1 MRNKLVMAITVLAL
15 LGAACGKSAEE
26 AELERLRRENEAL
39 RQQREAARGPAA
51 PSAVAR
57 HFANDAT
64 SGTLA
69 GLMPG
74 YDLAVARERFGP
86 ETRTRS
92 WPSEGRTLTQYEWE
106 LEDGVVLRVNAEE
119 NGRVQ
124 RVAAVMTNPAG
135 VNIPTLYTTVI
146 GRDTF
151 GSLQQ
156 RWGSA
161 LTADPQLWGAQ
172 GLYTVVQRL
181 LFEDGGRRM
190 EFAYEMPS
198 GLSRAE
204 LDRIGDQLQ
213 HTHDPAVVMP
223 YLRAKTPFMVALEAE
238 R

>member
-1 MRNKLVMAITVLAL
+1 MKRELVAALLLLAV

-57 HFANDAT
+57 HFSNDAT
-64 SGTLA
+64 TGTLA

-86 ETRTRS
+86 EARTRS
-92 WPSEGRTLTQYEWE
+92 WPSEGRTLTQYEWD
-106 LEDGVVLRVNAEE
+106 LEDGVVLRVNAEGS
-119 NGRVQ
+119 GRVQ
-124 RVAAVMTNPAG
+124 RVAAVMTNPTG

-146 GRDTF
+146 GRDSF

-181 LFEDGGRRM
+181 RFEDGGRRL
-190 EFAYEMPS
+190 EFAYEMPPEV
-198 GLSRAE
+198 SRAE
-204 LDRIGDQLQ
+204 LVRIGDQLQ
-213 HTHDPAVVMP
+213 HTHDPAVVLP
-223 YLRAKTPFMVALEAE
+223 YLRDKAPFMVALEAE